1 MKITIEFDP
10 FATVQ
15 TRAAYSNSKTNTIRK
30 MLEQVADRIDDAI
43 WCGQAKSTLNPDL
56 KDRNGEWMGS
66 VKIRLAPEERA

>member
-10 FATVQ
+10 SSTVQ
-15 TRAAYSNSKTNTIRK
+15 TRDAYSNSKTNTIRS
-30 MLEQVADRIDDAI
+30 MLQQVADRIDDAI
-43 WCGQAKSTLNPDL
+43 WCGQAKSTLNPEL

>member
-15 TRAAYSNSKTNTIRK
+15 TRDAYSNSKTNTIRK

-43 WCGQAKSTLNPDL
+43 WCNQAKSTLNPAL
-56 KDRNGEWMGS
+56 VDRNGEGIGS

>member
-10 FATVQ
+10 SSTAEVSYE
-15 TRAAYSNSKTNTIRK
+15 YSHSKTDTIRK

-43 WCGQAKSTLNPDL
+43 WCNQAKSTLNPAL
-56 KDRNGEWMGS
+56 VDRNGEGIGS